1 MRKNDAFLLNLAT
14 GSLIAMSACVRQ
26 APSTSPSPAGGSYD
40 VIIENGRLV
49 DGTGNPWMYGDLG
62 IRGDRIAAVT
72 LPGVL
77 RTASAKQRVDA
88 RGHIVAPGFIDIQA
102 HSWEALL
109 WQDGRVVSKVT

>member
-1 MRKNDAFLLNLAT
+1 MFGRLSSTRRA
-14 GSLIAMSACVRQ
+14 SLVALAMSGAACAGSASTI
-26 APSTSPSPAGGSYD
+26 APSAASQAYD
-40 VIIENGRLV
+40 IVIENGRIV
-49 DGTGNPWMYGDLG
+49 DGTGNPWMYGDVG

-77 RTASAKQRVDA
+77 RAAPAKQRIDA

-109 WQDGRVVSKVT
+109 